1 VKSLLPER
9 GSLAL
14 AWHIMR
20 SPLLAVFALTFVNEF
35 TFAGSATWNSDP
47 TNEAIKVEML
57 GGAAIFQDN
66 STAGSGT
73 FINGNGGGEVII
85 GDNATASH
93 ASFTNEGG
101 GPDGAFGGGVA
112 VVGAAT
118 ADEGV
123 FINNGGVSDGTWGGT
138 TQFYSS
144 ATAGN
149 SILIANPGTSGGNGG
164 TIYFLE
170 DSTGDT
176 SRIQVFGNGQLDI
189 SFHTSPE
196 VTVGSIKGDGLIV
209 LGSNTLTV
217 GSNGLNTVFSGT
229 IQDSDLSRRGSLV
242 KIGTGEL
249 VLSHPNTYTGT
260 TTISDGVLVVRSRR
274 SSATG
279 PGPVFVNGGTLG
291 GIGLIAG
298 SVSVGTGTGSGAA
311 LSPGQSDMITG
322 ALTIKGGVTLHSDG
336 SYEFEL
342 DSDAVRADEVIAN
355 GVIID
360 TGVQFEASTI
370 GSVILPEGTVFTA
383 ISNVNAE
390 PISGTFSN
398 LPDGGIITI
407 GSNTFQAN
415 YEGGDGNDLTLTVIP

>member
-1 VKSLLPER
+1 
-9 GSLAL
+9 
-14 AWHIMR
+14 MR

-35 TFAGSATWNSDP
+35 IFARSATWNSDP

-57 GGAAIFQDN
+57 GGAVIFQDN

-73 FINGNGGGEVII
+73 FI
-85 GDNATASH
+85 S
-93 ASFTNEGG
+93 
-101 GPDGAFGGGVA
+101 
-112 VVGAAT
+112 
-118 ADEGV
+118 
-123 FINNGGVSDGTWGGT
+123 
-138 TQFYSS
+138 
-144 ATAGN
+144 
-149 SILIANPGTSGGNGG
+149 GNGG

-260 TTISDGVLVVRSRR
+260 TTISDGVLLVRSRR

-291 GIGLIAG
+291 KH
-298 SVSVGTGTGSGAA
+298 GAR
-311 LSPGQSDMITG
+311 T
-322 ALTIKGGVTLHSDG
+322 
-336 SYEFEL
+336 
-342 DSDAVRADEVIAN
+342 
-355 GVIID
+355 
-360 TGVQFEASTI
+360 
-370 GSVILPEGTVFTA
+370 
-383 ISNVNAE
+383 
-390 PISGTFSN
+390 
-398 LPDGGIITI
+398 
-407 GSNTFQAN
+407 
-415 YEGGDGNDLTLTVIP
+415 